1 MGFAAFAARRKNVD
15 DTDRRIGR
23 PTKLNHEIAK
33 RLLEMFALGASQA
46 DACRYAGVSTDSLQ
60 RWIAAGRAELAS
72 IESQGDGDYLVSD
85 AALLV
90 LGIDRALGEFA
101 RTNLDN
107 IKFAAQSPRNWTASA
122 WLLERRL
129 PEEWGKRE
137 RVEHQH
143 THEIIGEV
151 ERMAR
156 ERGLDA
162 EATARLRNLAEERLK
177 RRGA

>member
-1 MGFAAFAARRKNVD
+1 MDAQE
-15 DTDRRIGR
+15 RRIGR
-23 PTKLNHEIAK
+23 PTKLNHEIAR

-46 DACRYAGVSTDSLQ
+46 DACRYAGISHDSLQ
-60 RWIAAGRAELAS
+60 RWIAAGRAELAR
-72 IESQGDGDYLVSD
+72 IEAQGEGDYLVSD

-101 RTNLDN
+101 RANLDN
-107 IKFAAQSPRNWTASA
+107 IRFAARSPRNWTASA

-129 PEEWGKRE
+129 PDDWGKRE
-137 RVEHQH
+137 KVEHAH